1 MSKHQFSS
9 FDRCEEFQGITDVEI
24 FFSKQEFAPF
34 IESGEETQ
42 AIKLEYRY
50 FRKPNVQK
58 LLSVLDIFANQ
69 DKFFEIL
76 FSLLLYEIE
85 MINAFNV

>member
-9 FDRCEEFQGITDVEI
+9 FDRCEEFQGISDVEI

-34 IESGEETQ
+34 IEWGEETQ

-50 FRKPNVQK
+50 LRKPNVQK